1 MQNPSTKRGTSG
13 SSSSAFRMVA
23 NCLASAPAPD
33 PSISKVEM
41 EGQELSGTL
50 QG

>member
-1 MQNPSTKRGTSG
+1 MQNASTSRGTRG
-13 SSSSAFRMVA
+13 SSSSAFGMVA

-33 PSISKVEM
+33 PGVPQVEM

-50 QG
+50 KG